1 MSKKIVFTK
10 DAVPPMPV
18 FSQATIAKGIV
29 YCSGNIGCTKE
40 FVVVEGGVKAQTRQA
55 LENLSIVLKAAG
67 SGLEH
72 IVKGYLAW
80 AYLSP
85 YPRGFTAVPQANVYL
100 TDMTEFTAMNEV
112 YLEFFDKD
120 NMPARTCVAVAALP
134 LGARFEVE
142 CTAVVPD
149 A

>member
-29 YCSGNIGCTKE
+29 YCSGNIGCTNE
-40 FVVVEGGVKAQTRQA
+40 FVLVEGGVKAQTRRA
-55 LENLSIVLKAAG
+55 LENLSIVLQAAG

-72 IVKGYLAW
+72 IVK
-80 AYLSP
+80 
-85 YPRGFTAVPQANVYL
+85 ANIYL
-100 TDMTEFTAMNEV
+100 TDMDEFAAMNEV
-112 YLEFFDKD
+112 YSEFFDKD

>member
-10 DAVPPMPV
+10 DAVPPLPI

-29 YCSGNIGCTKE
+29 YCSGNIGCTNDLD
-40 FVVVEGGVKAQTRQA
+40 VVEGGIKAQTRRA
-55 LENLSIVLKAAG
+55 LENLTIVLKAAG

-72 IVKGYLAW
+72 IVK
-80 AYLSP
+80 
-85 YPRGFTAVPQANVYL
+85 ANIYL
-100 TDMTEFTAMNEV
+100 TNMNDFREMNEA
-112 YLEFFDKD
+112 YSEFFTDKD
-120 NMPARTCVAVAALP
+120 NLPARTCVAVAALP
-134 LGARFEVE
+134 LGANFEIE